1 MRAGDLRSPV
11 SIEQPSV
18 SRNSRGEDVKSWS
31 EFAAT
36 FAAIEPLKGVEKWEA
51 QRVAGEEVTRI
62 RIRWVS
68 GLLPTMR
75 IVFDSEY
82 YYIEEILNIDERDRE
97 IRVIAKK
104 EV

>member
-1 MRAGDLRSPV
+1 MRAGDLRCPV

-36 FAAIEPLKGVEKWEA
+36 FAAFEPLRGVEKWEA
-51 QRVAGEEVTRI
+51 QRVTGKEITRI
-62 RIRWVS
+62 KIRYVD
-68 GLLPTMR
+68 GVLPTMR
-75 IVFDSEY
+75 IVFGSEY
-82 YYIEEILNIDERDRE
+82 YYIIEILNVDKRNRE
-97 IRVIAKK
+97 IKIIAKK